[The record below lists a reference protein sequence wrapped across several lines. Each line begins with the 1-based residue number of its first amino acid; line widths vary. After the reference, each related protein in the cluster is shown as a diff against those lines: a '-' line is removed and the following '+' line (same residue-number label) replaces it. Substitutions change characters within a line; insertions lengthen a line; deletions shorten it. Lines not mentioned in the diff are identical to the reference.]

1 MRRSQSTWSNST
13 VSFLVATWMAV
24 VCVEPAAAH
33 DSWLVAGAN
42 TANAGETIRLAV
54 VTAEVFPVSE
64 HAAEPNRIKEW
75 AVIHAGDKREVS
87 SFAIEGMELAA
98 RFEMDQPGMHVIAVA
113 LRPRYIEIESADFN
127 AYLED
132 EHAEAALAARHANT
146 EQEKPGREL
155 YTKLAKTFVEV
166 ADDSKDTT
174 YRQPVGHPLEIIP
187 LSNPCRWNVGDEVL
201 VRVLR
206 NGQPAADL
214 RVSCGHEGLP
224 PHTYVQNVITDDDGV
239 ARIRLARPGLWFVR
253 THTINAIERPGATV
267 EVDASTGER
276 AVADWE
282 SFWASITFRVA
293 GGE

>member
-1 MRRSQSTWSNST
+1 MRRSQSMWSNSP
-13 VSFLVATWMAV
+13 VSFLVATWMALA
-24 VCVEPAAAH
+24 CPDTAAAH

-42 TANAGETIRLAV
+42 TAHAGETIRLAV

-64 HAAEPNRIKEW
+64 HAAEPKRIKEW
-75 AVIHAGDKREVS
+75 AVVHAGDRREVS

-98 RFEMDQPGMHVIAVA
+98 RFEMDQRGMHVIAVA
-113 LRPRYIEIESADFN
+113 LRPRYIEIESADFD

-132 EHAEAALAARHANT
+132 EHAEAALAARRANN

-206 NGQPAADL
+206 NGQPAAGL

-239 ARIRLARPGLWFVR
+239 ARIRLSQPGLWFVR
-253 THTINAIERPGATV
+253 THTINAIERPGSAA
-267 EVDASTGER
+267 EVSASTAEG
-276 AVADWE
+276 ASADWE